1 MGRRMTAVL
10 RIDGLSIDY
19 RTDAGWNRAVSDVSL
34 EVAGGEVLGLV
45 GESGSGKTTLGLT
58 ALGYLPPNARAAA
71 GEVLVEGR
79 PVLTLSR
86 AELRRLR
93 GARIGFVPQNPT
105 TALNPA
111 MRIGAQLA
119 EVLRAHTTLA
129 PDAIA
134 TRCHD
139 LLASVGLADPAAALR
154 RFPHQL
160 SGGQQQRV
168 AIAIALACS
177 PALIVLDEPTT
188 GLDVTIQRQII
199 ALLRDLRAQTGAA
212 MLYITHDLPLLSSIA
227 DRIAVMRAG
236 ELVEEGACATLF
248 TRPRAAY
255 TRDLIAAVPDPDATP
270 PARAARG
277 APILAASD
285 LTIGYR
291 RGWWPGTAPAVVGR
305 DITLDLSANETL
317 ALIGESGS
325 GKSTTARAL
334 CGLIAPLAGEVR
346 FDGRVLAPRLSARDG
361 ADLRGIQYIFQNPD
375 ASLNPRATIG
385 QSLARPLSVFHGL
398 TGAPARDRAAA
409 ALAEVEL
416 SAEHLDRY
424 PSELSG
430 GQRQRVAIARAL
442 LAEPRVLLCDEVLS
456 ALDVSVQARVL
467 DLLVR
472 LRSERDMA
480 MLFISHDLAV
490 VRGLADRVAVMQAGR
505 IVETGPTDQVFG
517 APQHPYTCTLLAAM
531 QRLRKAA

>member
-1 MGRRMTAVL
+1 MTAVV
-10 RIDGLSIDY
+10 RIEGLSIDY
-19 RTDAGWNRAVSDVSL
+19 RTDSGWNRAVSGVSL
-34 EVAGGEVLGLV
+34 EVGRGEVLGLV

-58 ALGYLPPNARAAA
+58 VLGYLPSNARAAA
-71 GEVLVEGR
+71 GQVLVEGR

-86 AELRRLR
+86 AELQRLR

-119 EVLRAHTTLA
+119 EILRAHTTLA
-129 PDAIA
+129 PDLITA
-134 TRCHD
+134 RCRD
-139 LLASVGLADPAAALR
+139 LVASVGLADPAATLR

-199 ALLRDLRAQTGAA
+199 TLLRDLRATSGAA
-212 MLYITHDLPLLSSIA
+212 MLYITHDLPLLGSIA

-236 ELVEEGACATLF
+236 ELVEEGPCDAIF
-248 TRPRAAY
+248 TRPRMAY
-255 TRDLIAAVPDPDATP
+255 TRELIAAVPDPDAAV
-270 PARAARG
+270 PARAVSG
-277 APILAASD
+277 VPVLTAAS
-285 LTIGYR
+285 LLLGYR
-291 RGWWPGTAPAVVGR
+291 RGWWPGSAPAVVAR
-305 DITLDLSANETL
+305 DITLEISANETL

-346 FDGRVLAPRLSARDG
+346 FDGRRLAPRLAARDG
-361 ADLRGIQYIFQNPD
+361 AELRAIQYIFQNPD

-385 QSLARPLSVFHGL
+385 QSLARPLAVFHGL

-409 ALAEVEL
+409 ALTEVEL
-416 SAEHLDRY
+416 PVEHLDRY
-424 PSELSG
+424 PAELSG

-467 DLLVR
+467 EMLVR

-490 VRGLADRVAVMQAGR
+490 VRGLADRVAVMQEGR
-505 IVETGPTDQVFG
+505 IVETGPTGQVFE
-517 APQHPYTCTLLAAM
+517 APKHAYTRSLLAAM